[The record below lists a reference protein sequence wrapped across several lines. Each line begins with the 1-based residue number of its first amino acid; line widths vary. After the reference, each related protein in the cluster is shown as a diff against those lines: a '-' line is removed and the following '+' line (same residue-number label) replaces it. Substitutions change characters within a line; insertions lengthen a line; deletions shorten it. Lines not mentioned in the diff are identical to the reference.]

1 MRQRTSSRWII
12 VVLSLIVCSA
22 AIASAQA
29 PVKKPLAHDVYDS
42 WHSIRNTQVSRDGA
56 WLVYAL
62 APQDGDGAVVVR
74 NLQTGAEHRHPR
86 GQVPVLTP
94 DGRFVVF
101 TIAPAK
107 ADVDQAKKEKKKPED
122 QPKNGLGIMSLPG
135 GEVAAV
141 ERVKSFKVPEESSR
155 VVAYLK
161 EAEKEAAKEEKKEEE
176 AKPPAEKPAEEKKK
190 EKKHEPG
197 TTLVVRE
204 LAAGTETSIAEVTDY
219 LWNEDGS
226 RLAYAVSSKTPEK
239 DGVFVRASDGTT
251 ATLLEGKGY
260 YKGLAF
266 DDAGAQVAFLSNRDT
281 FDADP
286 APFTL
291 YHWRAADQGAVA
303 LATASTSGVPAGWSP
318 SENGA
323 LTFAED
329 GSALFLGTAPIP
341 KPEPPEDADEPI
353 KVDLW
358 HWKDPLLQPM
368 QKVRAEDEQKRTYR
382 AVVHLADRR
391 FTQLADPAMPDVSLS
406 EAGTRALGTSD
417 VSYRQLISWDGDYND
432 VFVVNVRD
440 GSRTQILERSY
451 FNASLSPGGNYAI
464 YFSEADKDWYVYR
477 LGDGRRFNLTGTLD
491 ARFENEDWDT
501 PNQPRPYGVAGW
513 TEGDADVLVYDRYD
527 IWAIK
532 PDGSDP
538 RMITGGMGRTDK
550 LVFRYQRLDPDETSI
565 PVDRPLL
572 LDATDDATMASGFYR
587 VGFRSTA
594 KPQKVVMLDKAFGNP
609 IKAKNADVLAFT
621 LSRFEEFPDLWVSD
635 GSFANMKKVSEANPQ
650 QAGYLWGTSELI
662 DYVNADG
669 KALRAILTK
678 PENFDPSKKYPLLVY
693 IYEQLTQG
701 LHRYTPPSPGT
712 SINVSRYV
720 SNGYVILQPD
730 IVYTEGYPGED
741 AEKCV
746 VPAVLKVLSMGFID
760 PARVG
765 IQGHSWG
772 GFQITHLV
780 TRTNIFRAVEAGAPV
795 ANMISAYGGIRWG
808 TGMSRAFQ
816 YEKTQSR
823 IGAPPWDR
831 SLEFIENSPIFWAEK
846 VQTPYLTIHNDDDD
860 AVPWYQ
866 GIEFFNALRRLDK
879 EAYLFVFNGEK
890 HGLRQREN
898 QKYWTVHMAEFF
910 DHYLLGAPMPEWM
923 AKGVPYLERGTRDM
937 SVFYGKKITDGR

>member
-1 MRQRTSSRWII
+1 MPQRTPVSRWI
-12 VVLSLIVCSA
+12 VVALSLIVCSA

-29 PVKKPLAHDVYDS
+29 PVKKPLTHDVYDA
-42 WHSIRNTQVSRDGA
+42 WTSIRSTQLSRDGA

-62 APQDGDGAVVVR
+62 APQDGDGELVVR
-74 NLQTGAEHRHPR
+74 HLPTGVERRHPR
-86 GQVPVLTP
+86 GQDPVLTP

-107 ADVDQAKKEKKKPED
+107 ADVDKAKKDKVKPED
-122 QPKNGLGIMSLPG
+122 QPKSGLAVMPLAG
-135 GEVAAV
+135 GEVATV
-141 ERVKSFKVPEESSR
+141 DRVKSFKVPEESSR

-161 EAEKEAAKEEKKEEE
+161 EAEPAAKEEKKEEE
-176 AKPPAEKPAEEKKK
+176 KKEPAEKPEGAKKK

-197 TTLVVRE
+197 TTLVVRD
-204 LAAGTETSIAEVTDY
+204 LAGGGETPIGEVTDY

-239 DGVFVRASDGTT
+239 DGVFVRAADG
-251 ATLLEGKGY
+251 ATVALLEGKGS

-266 DDAGAQVAFLSNRDT
+266 DEAGAQVAFLANRDT

-291 YHWRAADQGAVA
+291 YHWRAADTAAAA
-303 LATASTSGVPAGWSP
+303 LVTPSTSGLPAGWSA
-318 SENGA
+318 SENGR
-323 LTFAED
+323 LTFAKD
-329 GSALFLGTAPIP
+329 GSALLLGTAPNP
-341 KPEPPEDADEPI
+341 KPEPPEDADAPI
-353 KVDLW
+353 NVDVW
-358 HWKDPLLQPM
+358 NWKDPLLQPM
-368 QKVRAEDEQKRTYR
+368 QKVRAGDEQKRTYR
-382 AVVHLADRR
+382 AVVHLADRTL
-391 FTQLADPAMPDVSLS
+391 TQLADPTMPDVAVS
-406 EAGTRALGTSD
+406 EDGARALGTSD
-417 VSYRQLISWDGDYND
+417 VPYRPLISWDGGYND

-451 FNASLSPGGNYAI
+451 FDASLSPGGNYAI
-464 YFSEADKDWYVYR
+464 YFNEADNDWYAYR
-477 LGDGRRFNLTGTLD
+477 LSDGRRFNLTATLD
-491 ARFENEDWDT
+491 VRFESEDWDT
-501 PNQPRPYGVAGW
+501 PNQPRAYGVAGW
-513 TEGDADVLVYDRYD
+513 TEGDADVLVYDRFD

-538 RMITGGMGRTDK
+538 RMITGDMGRADR
-550 LVFRYQRLDPDETSI
+550 LVFRYQRLDPDETFI

-572 LDATDDATMASGFYR
+572 LDATDDVTKASGFYQ

-609 IKAKNADVLAFT
+609 TKAKNADVMVFT

-635 GSFANMKKVSEANPQ
+635 GTFANMKKVSDANPQ
-650 QAGYLWGTSELI
+650 QAAYLWGTSELI
-662 DYVNADG
+662 DYINADG
-669 KALRAILTK
+669 QPLRAVLTR

-712 SINVSRYV
+712 SINLSRYV

-730 IVYTEGYPGED
+730 IVYEEGYPGEA

-746 VPAVLKVLSMGFID
+746 IPAVLKVLSMGFID

-923 AKGVPYLERGTRDM
+923 AKGVPYLDRGTRDM

>member
-1 MRQRTSSRWII
+1 MRQRMSLRWI
-12 VVLSLIVCSA
+12 VAVSVLMVSSA
-22 AIASAQA
+22 AVAFAQA
-29 PVKKPLAHDVYDS
+29 PVKRPITHDVYDS
-42 WHSIRNTQVSRDGA
+42 WRSIRGTEVSRDGT
-56 WLVYAL
+56 WLAYAL
-62 APQDGDGAVVVR
+62 VPQDGDGELVVR
-74 NLQTGAEHRHPR
+74 NLQTGAEHRQPR
-86 GQVPVLTP
+86 GQDPVITP
-94 DGRFVVF
+94 DGRYVVF
-101 TIAPAK
+101 TIVPLK
-107 ADVDQAKKEKKKPED
+107 ADVDKAKKDKKKPED
-122 QPKNGLGIMSLPG
+122 QPKNALGIMSLPG
-135 GEVAAV
+135 GTVV
-141 ERVKSFKVPEESSR
+141 TVDRVKSFKLPDESSR
-155 VVAYLK
+155 FVAYLK
-161 EAEKEAAKEEKKEEE
+161 EAEQPAAEEKKTET
-176 AKPPAEKPAEEKKK
+176 PPPEQPAEEKKK

-197 TTLVVRE
+197 TALVVRE
-204 LAAGTETSIAEVTDY
+204 LAAGAETAIPEVTDY

-226 RLAYAVSSKTPEK
+226 RLAYAVSSKTPDQ
-239 DGVFVRASDGTT
+239 DGVFVRAADGATV
-251 ATLLEGKGY
+251 TLLTGKGY

-266 DDAGAQVAFLSNRDT
+266 DEGGTQVAFLSNRDT

-286 APFTL
+286 APFAL
-291 YHWRAADQGAVA
+291 YHWRAADRGAAA
-303 LATASTSGVPAGWSP
+303 LATASTDLMPYGWSP

-323 LTFAED
+323 LTFAKD
-329 GSALFLGTAPIP
+329 GSMLFFGTAPIP
-341 KPEPPEDADEPI
+341 KPAPPEDADEPI
-353 KVDLW
+353 KVDIW
-358 HWKDPLLQPM
+358 NWKDPLLQPM
-368 QKVRAEDEQKRTYR
+368 QRVRAEDEQKRTYR

-391 FTQLADPAMPDVSLS
+391 FTQLADPSMPDVSVS
-406 EAGTRALGTSD
+406 DDGHTVLGSSD
-417 VSYRQLISWDGDYND
+417 VPYQQLISWDGGYSDYY
-432 VFVVNVRD
+432 VVDPSD
-440 GSRTQILERSY
+440 GARTEFLEKSY
-451 FNASLSPGGNYAI
+451 FNASPSPGGGYAT
-464 YFSEADKDWYVYR
+464 YFNDADNDWYVYR
-477 LGDGRRFNLTGTLD
+477 LSDGRRFNVTESLD
-491 ARFENEDWDT
+491 VHFESEDWDT

-538 RMITGGMGRTDK
+538 RMITGGMGRADR
-550 LVFRYQRLDPDETSI
+550 LVFRYQRLDPDETAI
-565 PVDRPLL
+565 PTDRPLL
-572 LDATDDATMASGFYR
+572 LDTTDDTTKASGFYR

-594 KPQKVVMLDKAFGNP
+594 RPQKVVMLDKAFGNP
-609 IKAKNADVLAFT
+609 IKAKDADVMVFT

-635 GSFANMKKVSEANPQ
+635 ASFANMQKVSDANPQ
-650 QAGYLWGTSELI
+650 QAEYLWGTSELI

-669 KALRAILTK
+669 KPLRAILTK

-701 LHRYTPPSPGT
+701 LHRYTAPGPGT
-712 SINVSRYV
+712 SINMSRYV

-746 VPAVLKVLSMGFID
+746 IPAVLRVLDMGFID

-780 TRTNIFRAVEAGAPV
+780 TRTDIFAAAEGGAPV

-808 TGMSRAFQ
+808 SGMSRAFQ

-831 SLEFIENSPIFWAEK
+831 SLQFIENSPIFWVEK
-846 VQTPYLTIHNDDDD
+846 VHTPYLTIHNDDDD

-866 GIEFFNALRRLDK
+866 GIEFFNALRRLHK

-923 AKGVPYLERGTRDM
+923 ETGVPYLERGTRDM
-937 SVFYGKKITDGR
+937 SKFYGKKVTDGGGR